1 MAGQNNGKVQQPL
14 SIAQLREEFEEA
26 ARKLHELNR
35 EAGRTNDFSKLEA
48 AAERLGELQNELMK
62 AETAA
67 ETDRVY
73 EMVPLTD
80 LINRK
85 IRETFP
91 SKDQAEVISLL
102 ERECGR
108 NLPLNDPP
116 NLGNLEH
123 IRLAVIKLA
132 DGKVDELRRQISI
145 AKADWREVLI
155 RAETPE
161 ALAFGLVDLMH
172 TDAKTRDEIESRDR
186 EQFQAWLRG

>member
-14 SIAQLREEFEEA
+14 SIAQLREQFEEA

-35 EAGRTNDFSKLEA
+35 ELGGTNDFSKLEA
-48 AAERLGELQNELMK
+48 AAARLGELQNELMK

-73 EMVPLTD
+73 EMAPLTD

-108 NLPLNDPP
+108 NLPGNDPA
-116 NLGNLEH
+116 NLTNLEH

-132 DGKVDELRRQISI
+132 DGRLDELRRQISI
-145 AKADWREVLI
+145 AKEDYREVLI